1 MFDNFSISKKLYTGF
16 GLVLIIIAVLVLSAL
31 RGFDQVSSSVKRNI
45 HSYDVLNHSN
55 TILNSLV
62 DIETAMRG
70 FALTGQDSFLEPMLK
85 GEATFANSVAQVKKA
100 TQDNPEQQARLD
112 RLQAVYQQW
121 LQQDMQSAI
130 ALRREINADRAP
142 LTTLISQ
149 ISSGQAKAKMD
160 AMRAVITEFQDSEKA
175 LQEERSTLMDDS
187 KSTAFTILVV
197 GGLAAAILAILIA
210 TLLAKTITGRL
221 SQAVTLARNIADGRL
236 DNKIEVAG
244 NDEVSTLQ
252 HAFQAMQD
260 RLRAMIRE
268 IGISAEQLVGAADN
282 ISTASLQL
290 STSVQEQSHSA
301 SSMAATVEELTV
313 SINHVSDNAVEAHAQ
328 SSESGRQSTEG
339 GSVIQETLERMNLIA
354 QTVEASAS
362 QISDL
367 DNHAEQISS
376 IVSVIKSIAD
386 QTNLLALN
394 AAIEAA
400 RAGEQGRGFAV
411 VADEVRLLAQRTG
424 NSTQEITEMVKR
436 IQLGT
441 RDAVQQME
449 VGVTQVKGGVDM
461 AQRAGDAI
469 VGIRQSSG
477 DVVRMVDQISLAL
490 REQTAASQDVARN
503 VERIAQ
509 MSQQNSLAV
518 EQTTETAGTLQ
529 QLAQGLHKQVSVF
542 RL

>member
-85 GEATFANSVAQVKKA
+85 GEEAFANSLALVKKA

-112 RLQAVYQQW
+112 RLQVVYQQW

-130 ALRREINADRAP
+130 TLRREINADRVQ

-160 AMRAVITEFQDSEKA
+160 AMRAVISEFQDSEKA

-197 GGLAAAILAILIA
+197 GGLAAAILAVLIA
-210 TLLAKTITGRL
+210 TLLTKTITGRL

-252 HAFQAMQD
+252 QAFQAMQD

-328 SSESGRQSTEG
+328 SSESGRQSSEG

-449 VGVTQVKGGVDM
+449 VGVTQVKDGVDM

-509 MSQQNSLAV
+509 MSQQNSQAV

-529 QLAQGLHKQVSVF
+529 QLAQGLHRQVSVF

>member
-1 MFDNFSISKKLYTGF
+1 
-16 GLVLIIIAVLVLSAL
+16 
-31 RGFDQVSSSVKRNI
+31 
-45 HSYDVLNHSN
+45 
-55 TILNSLV
+55 
-62 DIETAMRG
+62 
-70 FALTGQDSFLEPMLK
+70 
-85 GEATFANSVAQVKKA
+85 
-100 TQDNPEQQARLD
+100 
-112 RLQAVYQQW
+112 
-121 LQQDMQSAI
+121 
-130 ALRREINADRAP
+130 
-142 LTTLISQ
+142 
-149 ISSGQAKAKMD
+149 
-160 AMRAVITEFQDSEKA
+160 MRAVITEFQDAEKA

-210 TLLAKTITGRL
+210 TLLTKTITGRL

-252 HAFQAMQD
+252 QAFQAMQD

-328 SSESGRQSTEG
+328 SSESGRQSSEG

-509 MSQQNSLAV
+509 MSQQNSQAV

-529 QLAQGLHKQVSVF
+529 QLAQGLHRQVSVF

>member
-1 MFDNFSISKKLYTGF
+1 MFDNFSISKKLYTSF

-45 HSYDVLNHSN
+45 HSYDVLNRSH

-85 GEATFANSVAQVKKA
+85 GEEAFANSLAQVKKA

-130 ALRREINADRAP
+130 TLRREINAERAP

-175 LQEERSTLMDDS
+175 LQEERSILMDDS

-210 TLLAKTITGRL
+210 TLLTKTITGRL

-252 HAFQAMQD
+252 QAFQAMQD

-328 SSESGRQSTEG
+328 SSESGRQSSEG

-509 MSQQNSLAV
+509 MSQQNSQAV

-529 QLAQGLHKQVSVF
+529 QLAQGLHRQVSVF

>member
-469 VGIRQSSG
+469 IGIRQSSG

>member
-130 ALRREINADRAP
+130 TLRREINAERAS

-268 IGISAEQLVGAADN
+268 IGVSAEQLVGAADN

-469 VGIRQSSG
+469 IGIRQSSG

>member
-45 HSYDVLNHSN
+45 HSYDVLNSSH

-85 GEATFANSVAQVKKA
+85 GEEAFANSVAQVKKA

-130 ALRREINADRAP
+130 TLRREINADRAP

-160 AMRAVITEFQDSEKA
+160 AMRAVISEFQDSEKA

-187 KSTAFTILVV
+187 KATAFTILVV

-252 HAFQAMQD
+252 QAFQAMQD

-328 SSESGRQSTEG
+328 SSESGRQSSEG

-509 MSQQNSLAV
+509 MSQQNSQAV

-529 QLAQGLHKQVSVF
+529 QLAQGLHRQVSVF